1 MKRILKRAMAV
12 VLTAIMLLTAAPLS
26 GFVGLDLPNLAD
38 LFTLK
43 ADAATYSG
51 KCGANLTWS
60 LDTDTGVLT
69 ISGTGDMYNWYS
81 SDDVPWYSNRSSIKT
96 VVIGDSVTSIGRRA
110 FRYCESLTSVTI
122 PNSVTSIGDFAFR
135 NCTGLTSVT
144 IPDSVTSIGS
154 CAFWGCTGLTS
165 VKIPDSVTSI
175 GYRAFFRCTGL
186 TSVTIPDSLT
196 SIGVGPFEYCDSL
209 TSVTVKEGNPNYS
222 SDEYGVLFNKD
233 KTLLIQYPIGN
244 TRTSSTIPDSV
255 TRIGDWAF
263 AQCTGLT
270 SVTIP
275 DSVTSIGYCAF
286 GNCTGLTSVTI
297 PDSVTSIG
305 DDAFRYCTGLT
316 SVTIPDSVTSIG
328 EGVFRYCTGLTSV
341 TIGNSVTS
349 IGEHAFRNCTGL
361 TSVTIGNSVTSIGEG
376 AFSDCTSLTSVTIPD
391 SVTSICNGAF
401 YNCTGLTDVYYTGS
415 EEDWNKISIG
425 SNNGYL
431 TRATI
436 HYLGS
441 ELSYTQ
447 THTVNNYS
455 KKNEQ
460 YASNYLI
467 SAGTALD
474 GKNSTPSTVIPGLKN
489 GENMV
494 PQGIAYYKN
503 NFLITSYFN
512 DASGTKKPSMIFV
525 INSTSGKLVKEYKMR
540 YDDGENSFDI
550 TGHVGGIAVSGDN
563 IYVADGKYI
572 YYIKAKNMNNGIATA
587 TARKKISGMN
597 GFSSDVSCS
606 YVTITDGILW
616 TGNFYDGYDSR
627 YKKPANSS
635 NNSVVLGFS
644 LNGMGDET
652 EWQAFNQKTQPDVKI
667 DIPDKIE
674 NIQCATVYN
683 KKLILTTSFGRKN
696 TSKLYVTGISD
707 NFKFMDSTTNTFTGL
722 PMMEG
727 SVIKDGYMY
736 GINESGAYYYN
747 GYAELSKDPT
757 DVVWKY
763 NLGKILN
770 MDITSST
777 DGDVVN
783 KSAEFVDGKTGTVN
797 EINFKQSWFMQ
808 DSMEYNH
815 QLAILCSQ
823 YAMIGYDNVDDKKPN
838 LEKALSTLG
847 MSDIEI
853 QPTASR
859 NQVNYF
865 LANRKINVSGKQYTL
880 IFAGFIG
887 SYHDQ
892 WYSNFDPGTGD
903 THQGFNS
910 AKEYVYGKL
919 ENYINKLGVSKDDTK
934 ILITGHSRGAATA
947 NLVAAKLIKEQK
959 YASASNVYTY
969 AFATPNSTKLEEK
982 DNAEY
987 KRIFNF
993 VNPEDFVTKCMPAS
1007 WGYGR
1012 YGTTFVLPS
1021 KTNTTNYSKYKDKM
1035 QSYFYQFS
1043 GEQEYKNYI
1052 TGEAAAYTAVKSL
1065 TALVRNVDLF
1075 YALPLLAGTVPM
1087 TTYAFFQNTL
1097 CHFVSHTASA
1107 LDFAAAG
1114 AIIVETLGMATS
1126 CFAYRDI
1133 LNYFITNG
1141 ALSSHFADSHSATTY
1156 CAFVSSMSS
1165 ADMYYRSGFLG
1176 SVNCPVDVEV
1186 YDKTTGELVGRI
1198 VDNAVD
1204 ETIAA
1209 KENSIVMTVDGESK
1223 QYWLPSDG
1231 DFEVKLIGNDN
1242 GTMDYSVAAVDSDT
1256 GETERVNFFDVDIV
1270 KGQAMTGEV
1279 NADEFSL
1286 EKYTLEKET
1295 GEAVEPTEQTDDIA
1309 EVEIKTSASGNG
1321 TVSESTTATS
1331 GDYVTAYAT
1340 PDEGYVF
1347 KGWYDGDKLVSTDA
1361 EYSFVAKENTSL
1373 TARFEPAEYTATLMV
1388 DGKVYKEITYTYGQ
1402 KSITLP
1408 EVPAKAGFK
1417 GEWESYSLVAGGVTI
1432 NAIYTALPRVNSVS
1446 VDDIE
1451 MNYKNSAT
1459 LNPVIDVDEGV
1470 SYTVTYTSSNP
1481 SVARVDENGNVYGA
1495 KKGSTEIIVTVTD
1508 EYGNTVS
1515 DTCKVNV
1522 TYAWWQ
1528 WIIVI
1533 VLFGWIW
1540 Y

>member
-1 MKRILKRAMAV
+1 M
-12 VLTAIMLLTAAPLS
+12 LTAVMLLTAAPLS

-38 LFTLK
+38 LFTIK
-43 ADAATYSG
+43 ADAATKSG
-51 KCGANLTWS
+51 KCGDNLTWS

-69 ISGTGDMYNWYS
+69 ISGTGDMYNWS
-81 SDDVPWYSNRSSIKT
+81 LDSNAPWYSNRSSVKT
-96 VVIGDSVTSIGRRA
+96 VVIGDSVTSIGNYA
-110 FRYCESLTSVTI
+110 FYYCTGLTSVTI
-122 PNSVTSIGDFAFR
+122 GNSVTSIGDFAFGNCTGLTSITVKEGNPNYSSDEYGVLFNKDKTSLIQYPIGNTR
-135 NCTGLTSVT
+135 TSYTIPDSVTSIGRYAFYRCTGLTSVT
-144 IPDSVTSIGS
+144 IPDSVTSIGEY
-154 CAFWGCTGLTS
+154 AFFRCYSLTS
-165 VKIPDSVTSI
+165 VKIPNSITSI
-175 GYRAFFRCTGL
+175 GGDAFYGCTGL
-186 TSVTIPDSLT
+186 TSVTIPDSVTSIDRRAFYDCTSLTSVTIPDSVT
-196 SIGVGPFEYCDSL
+196 SIGASAFEDCDSL
-209 TSVTVKEGNPNYS
+209 TSVTIPDSVKSIGNRAFSCCTSLTSITVKEGNPNYS

-244 TRTSSTIPDSV
+244 TRTSYTIPDCVTSIGYGAFSDCTVLTSVTIPDSV
-255 TRIGDWAF
+255 ISIGDKAF
-263 AQCTGLT
+263 WSCAGLT

-286 GNCTGLTSVTI
+286 GYCTGLTSVTIPDSVTSIGYEAFWGCTGLTSVTIPDSVTSIDDYAFYNCTGLTSVKIPNSITSIGVDAFLGCTGLTSVTI

-305 DDAFRYCTGLT
+305 D
-316 SVTIPDSVTSIG
+316 
-328 EGVFRYCTGLTSV
+328 
-341 TIGNSVTS
+341 
-349 IGEHAFRNCTGL
+349 HAFGNCTGL
-361 TSVTIGNSVTSIGEG
+361 TSVTIGNSVTSIGYK
-376 AFSDCTSLTSVTIPD
+376 
-391 SVTSICNGAF
+391 AF
-401 YNCTGLTDVYYTGS
+401 YNCTGLTDVYYTGTV
-415 EEDWNKISIG
+415 EEWNRIRIG
-425 SNNGYL
+425 SYNSYL
-431 TRATI
+431 YSAKK

-441 ELSYTQ
+441 ELVYSQ

-455 KKNEQ
+455 KRNAQ

-474 GKNSTPSTVIPGLKN
+474 GRNSTPSTVIPGLKN

-503 NFLITSYFN
+503 KFLITSYFN

-525 INSTSGKLVKEYKMR
+525 INSTSGKLVEEYKMR

-572 YYIKAKNMNNGIATA
+572 YYIKAENMNNGIATA

-770 MDITSST
+770 MDITAST

-783 KSAEFVDGKTGTVN
+783 KSAEFVDGKKGTVN

-838 LEKALSTLG
+838 LKKALSTLG

-919 ENYINKLGVSKDDTK
+919 ENYINKLGVSKDNTK

-1065 TALVRNVDLF
+1065 TAL
-1075 YALPLLAGTVPM
+1075 
-1087 TTYAFFQNTL
+1087 
-1097 CHFVSHTASA
+1097 
-1107 LDFAAAG
+1107 
-1114 AIIVETLGMATS
+1114 
-1126 CFAYRDI
+1126 
-1133 LNYFITNG
+1133 
-1141 ALSSHFADSHSATTY
+1141 
-1156 CAFVSSMSS
+1156 
-1165 ADMYYRSGFLG
+1165 
-1176 SVNCPVDVEV
+1176 
-1186 YDKTTGELVGRI
+1186 
-1198 VDNAVD
+1198 
-1204 ETIAA
+1204 
-1209 KENSIVMTVDGESK
+1209 K
-1223 QYWLPSDG
+1223 QY
-1231 DFEVKLIGNDN
+1231 
-1242 GTMDYSVAAVDSDT
+1242 
-1256 GETERVNFFDVDIV
+1256 
-1270 KGQAMTGEV
+1270 
-1279 NADEFSL
+1279 
-1286 EKYTLEKET
+1286 
-1295 GEAVEPTEQTDDIA
+1295 
-1309 EVEIKTSASGNG
+1309 
-1321 TVSESTTATS
+1321 
-1331 GDYVTAYAT
+1331 
-1340 PDEGYVF
+1340 
-1347 KGWYDGDKLVSTDA
+1347 
-1361 EYSFVAKENTSL
+1361 
-1373 TARFEPAEYTATLMV
+1373 
-1388 DGKVYKEITYTYGQ
+1388 
-1402 KSITLP
+1402 
-1408 EVPAKAGFK
+1408 
-1417 GEWESYSLVAGGVTI
+1417 TI
-1432 NAIYTALPRVNSVS
+1432 R
-1446 VDDIE
+1446 D
-1451 MNYKNSAT
+1451 
-1459 LNPVIDVDEGV
+1459 LNNIH
-1470 SYTVTYTSSNP
+1470 
-1481 SVARVDENGNVYGA
+1481 RQFQ
-1495 KKGSTEIIVTVTD
+1495 STE
-1508 EYGNTVS
+1508 N
-1515 DTCKVNV
+1515 KVPLHHPPG
-1522 TYAWWQ
+1522 
-1528 WIIVI
+1528 IE
-1533 VLFGWIW
+1533 GG
-1540 Y
+1540 

>member
-1 MKRILKRAMAV
+1 MKKIFKR
-12 VLTAIMLLTAAPLS
+12 VLTVMLTAVMLLTTAPLS
-26 GFVGLDLPNLAD
+26 GFVGLDIDFSWLDFSTKASALATTGQCGENAYWK
-38 LFTLK
+38 F
-43 ADAATYSG
+43 DAG
-51 KCGANLTWS
+51 
-60 LDTDTGVLT
+60 TGLLT
-69 ISGTGDMYNWYS
+69 ISGTGDIDWKNGFGNSLFYYNGE
-81 SDDVPWYSNRSSIKT
+81 IKK
-96 VVIGDSVTSIGRRA
+96 VVIEDGITSISYET
-110 FRYCESLTSVTI
+110 FRHCH
-122 PNSVTSIGDFAFR
+122 
-135 NCTGLTSVT
+135 GLTS
-144 IPDSVTSIGS
+144 I
-154 CAFWGCTGLTS
+154 
-165 VKIPDSVTSI
+165 
-175 GYRAFFRCTGL
+175 
-186 TSVTIPDSLT
+186 
-196 SIGVGPFEYCDSL
+196 
-209 TSVTVKEGNPNYS
+209 
-222 SDEYGVLFNKD
+222 
-233 KTLLIQYPIGN
+233 
-244 TRTSSTIPDSV
+244 
-255 TRIGDWAF
+255 
-263 AQCTGLT
+263 
-270 SVTIP
+270 TIP
-275 DSVTSIGYCAF
+275 DSVTSIGYHAF
-286 GNCTGLTSVTI
+286 YECTGLTSITIPDSVTSIDFGAFHLCTSLTSITIPDSVTSIYSAFSYCRSLKNISVDSNNKVYDSRENCNAIIETKTNTLIQGCKNTTIPDSVTSIGKDAFNGCAGLTSITI

-305 DDAFRYCTGLT
+305 DYAFAGCTGLT
-316 SVTIPDSVTSIG
+316 SITIPDSVTSIG
-328 EGVFRYCTGLTSV
+328 RGAFSYCTGLTS
-341 TIGNSVTS
+341 I
-349 IGEHAFRNCTGL
+349 
-361 TSVTIGNSVTSIGEG
+361 
-376 AFSDCTSLTSVTIPD
+376 TIPD
-391 SVTSICNGAF
+391 SVTSIDYMAF
-401 YNCTGLTDVYYTGS
+401 RDCTNLTSITIPNSVTKIGDNAFVDCTGLKDVYYTGS
-415 EEDWNKISIG
+415 EDEWDYIYIDYGNTC
-425 SNNGYL
+425 L
-431 TRATI
+431 TNATI

-441 ELSYTQ
+441 ELSYSQ

-455 KKNEQ
+455 KKNTQ

-474 GKNSTPSTVIPGLKN
+474 GQNSTPSTVIPGLKN

-503 NFLITSYFN
+503 KFLITSYFN

-525 INSTSGKLVKEYKMR
+525 INSTSGKLIEEYKMR

-627 YKKPANSS
+627 YKKPANNS

-644 LNGMGDET
+644 LNGTGDET
-652 EWQAFNQKTQPDVKI
+652 EWQAFNKKTQPDVKI

-747 GYAELSKDPT
+747 GYGELSKDPT

-770 MDITSST
+770 MDITAST

-919 ENYINKLGVSKDDTK
+919 ENYINKLGVSKDNTK

-1075 YALPLLAGTVPM
+1075 YALPLLAGTIPM

-1256 GETERVNFFDVDIV
+1256 GETERINFFDVDIV

-1279 NADEFSL
+1279 NADEFAL

-1295 GEAVEPTEQTDDIA
+1295 GETVEPTEQTDDVA
-1309 EVEIKTSASGNG
+1309 DVEIKTSASGNG
-1321 TVSESTTATS
+1321 TVSESMTATS
-1331 GDYVTAYAT
+1331 GDYVTVYAT

-1432 NAIYTALPRVNSVS
+1432 NAIYTALPKVNSVS

-1470 SYTVTYTSSNP
+1470 SYTVTYTSSKP
-1481 SVARVDENGNVYGA
+1481 SVARVDENGKVYGA
-1495 KKGSTEIIVTVTD
+1495 KRGSADITVTVTD

>member
-1 MKRILKRAMAV
+1 MKRRFKRILSVLLV
-12 VLTAIMLLTAAPLS
+12 VVMLLTAAPLS

-43 ADAATYSG
+43 ADAEAYSG
-51 KCGANLTWS
+51 KCGDNLTWS

-69 ISGTGDMYNWYS
+69 ISGTGDMYDWSY
-81 SDDVPWYSNRSSIKT
+81 DYDAPWYSNCSSVKI
-96 VVIGDSVTSIGRRA
+96 VAIGDSVTSIGDSA
-110 FRYCESLTSVTI
+110 FRYCESLTSITI
-122 PNSVTSIGDFAFR
+122 PDSVTFIGNRAFA

-144 IPDSVTSIGS
+144 IPDSVTSIGDY
-154 CAFWGCTGLTS
+154 AFSDCTGLTS
-165 VKIPDSVTSI
+165 VTIPNSVTSIGVQAFFWCDSLTSVTIPDSVTSIGEDAFYRCTGLTSVTIPDSVTSIGDSAFYDCTGLTSITIPDSVTSIGESAFAFCTGLTSVTIPDSVTSI
-175 GYRAFFRCTGL
+175 GYRAFDSCY
-186 TSVTIPDSLT
+186 SLT
-196 SIGVGPFEYCDSL
+196 II
-209 TSVTVKEGNPNYS
+209 TVKEGNPNYS

-244 TRTSSTIPDSV
+244 TRTSYTIPDSV
-255 TRIGDWAF
+255 TSIGYGAF
-263 AQCTGLT
+263 SSCNRLT

-275 DSVTSIGYCAF
+275 DSVTSIGNYAF
-286 GNCTGLTSVTI
+286 DNCTN
-297 PDSVTSIG
+297 
-305 DDAFRYCTGLT
+305 
-316 SVTIPDSVTSIG
+316 
-328 EGVFRYCTGLTSV
+328 LTSV

-349 IGEHAFRNCTGL
+349 IDYCAFWGCA
-361 TSVTIGNSVTSIGEG
+361 S
-376 AFSDCTSLTSVTIPD
+376 
-391 SVTSICNGAF
+391 
-401 YNCTGLTDVYYTGS
+401 LTDVYYTGS
-415 EEDWNKISIG
+415 KEDWNKIDIY
-425 SNNGYL
+425 SNNECL
-431 TRATI
+431 TNATI

-441 ELSYTQ
+441 ELFYTQ

-455 KKNEQ
+455 KKNTQ

-474 GKNSTPSTVIPGLKN
+474 GQNSTTSTVIPGLKN

-503 NFLITSYFN
+503 KFLITSYFN
-512 DASGTKKPSMIFV
+512 DASGRKKPSMIFV
-525 INSTSGKLVKEYKMR
+525 INSTSGKLVEEYKMR

-572 YYIKAKNMNNGIATA
+572 YYIKAENMNNGIATA

-644 LNGMGDET
+644 LNGTGDES

-727 SVIKDGYMY
+727 SVIKDGHMY

-747 GYAELSKDPT
+747 GYGELSKDPT

-783 KSAEFVDGKTGTVN
+783 KSAEFVDGKKGTVN

-823 YAMIGYDNVDDKKPN
+823 YAMIGYDDVNDEKPN

-1075 YALPLLAGTVPM
+1075 YALPLLAGTIPM

-1114 AIIVETLGMATS
+1114 AIIVETLGMSTS

-1133 LNYFITNG
+1133 LNYFIANG

-1242 GTMDYSVAAVDSDT
+1242 GTMDYTVAAVDSDT

-1279 NADEFSL
+1279 NADEFAL

-1295 GEAVEPTEQTDDIA
+1295 GEIVEPTEQTDDIT
-1309 EVEIKTSASGNG
+1309 EVEIKTSVFGKG

-1331 GDYVTAYAT
+1331 GDYVTVYAT

-1347 KGWYDGDKLVSTDA
+1347 KGWYDGNKLISTDA
-1361 EYSFVAKENTSL
+1361 EYSFVAK
-1373 TARFEPAEYTATLMV
+1373 
-1388 DGKVYKEITYTYGQ
+1388 
-1402 KSITLP
+1402 
-1408 EVPAKAGFK
+1408 
-1417 GEWESYSLVAGGVTI
+1417 
-1432 NAIYTALPRVNSVS
+1432 
-1446 VDDIE
+1446 
-1451 MNYKNSAT
+1451 
-1459 LNPVIDVDEGV
+1459 
-1470 SYTVTYTSSNP
+1470 
-1481 SVARVDENGNVYGA
+1481 
-1495 KKGSTEIIVTVTD
+1495 
-1508 EYGNTVS
+1508 
-1515 DTCKVNV
+1515 
-1522 TYAWWQ
+1522 
-1528 WIIVI
+1528 
-1533 VLFGWIW
+1533 
-1540 Y
+1540 